1 MRDIYITRNCWPEKE
16 KLKLFYVFYVLV
28 FDFRSH
34 RASDFR
40 RLYAIDIFHD
50 MCVCVSV
57 PECACVC
64 LFVSSARAFPF
75 LLVLRR
81 RLAIKE
87 WAMGCSQLPGGP
99 HTNHLHRGRWKKN
112 QIKKK
117 RKRGKL
123 RKQQQ
128 QQALRIGIHNE
139 ARLMI
144 ILKIHKATRL
154 WNWTESNSCPLN
166 LWEGVLLVV
175 VVAEWREG

>member
-64 LFVSSARAFPF
+64 LRVLVRFERARVPVFTCAQAATGDQGMGHG
-75 LLVLRR
+75 LLPAARR
-81 RLAIKE
+81 APHKSLAQRQ
-87 WAMGCSQLPGGP
+87 M
-99 HTNHLHRGRWKKN
+99 KKKSKKK
-112 QIKKK
+112 KKK
-117 RKRGKL
+117 RKTK
-123 RKQQQ
+123 KTTTT
-128 QQALRIGIHNE
+128 AS
-139 ARLMI
+139 A
-144 ILKIHKATRL
+144 AY
-154 WNWTESNSCPLN
+154 WDS
-166 LWEGVLLVV
+166 
-175 VVAEWREG
+175 